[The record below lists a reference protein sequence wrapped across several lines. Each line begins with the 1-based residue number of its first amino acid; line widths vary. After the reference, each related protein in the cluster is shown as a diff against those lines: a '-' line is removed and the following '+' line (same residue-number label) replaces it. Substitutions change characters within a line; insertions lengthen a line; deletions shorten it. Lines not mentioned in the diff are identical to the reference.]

1 MARVPVDD
9 YMAAL
14 VHARRGEVEALRSAL
29 MAADPDLVE
38 TIKWN
43 APSYGYTGT
52 DRITMRLQ
60 PGDRVDLVFHR
71 GAAKRDDGFTFD
83 DQTGLIAWA
92 APDRGVVAVT
102 DRAMLDAR
110 LAEIVELARAWLAAT
125 RD

>member
-1 MARVPVDD
+1 MAKPSVDD

-14 VHARRGEVEALRSAL
+14 EHARRDEIEALRSAL
-29 MAADPDLVE
+29 MPADPDLVE

-43 APSYGYTGT
+43 APSYGYQGS

-60 PGDRVDLVFHR
+60 PGDRVELVFHR
-71 GAAKRDDGFTFD
+71 GAAKRDDSFAFED
-83 DQTGLIAWA
+83 STGLVRWA
-92 APDRGVVAVT
+92 TPDRGVVVVT

-110 LAEIVELARAWLAAT
+110 LADIVALARAWLAAT

>member
-1 MARVPVDD
+1 MARVSVDD

-14 VHARRGEVEALRSAL
+14 VHTRHAEVEALRSAL
-29 MAADPDLVE
+29 TAADPDVVE

-43 APSYGYTGT
+43 APSYGYQGT

-71 GAAKRDDGFTFD
+71 GAAKRDDAFTFD
-83 DQTGLIAWA
+83 DPTGLIAWA

-110 LAEIVELARAWLAAT
+110 LPEILALAQLWLVAT